1 MLQAVRQHGHALQ
14 FAAEELRGNHEVV
27 LEAVRQ
33 DGYALQLS
41 SEELRGDRESFLDRV
56 REKGFVLRNTSDDL
70 KRDREIVLK
79 AVTPSVLQEGPH
91 AAIAEYNAEAS
102 TPSGGNKRG
111 EPLRFV
117 LASHVALDQVLHPF
131 ACMRSVLELR
141 CDLVVRVAE
150 AQVRDGAPLP
160 CPSRRFAG
168 TLRRVQLSAPD
179 AQRLHQIAQQLS
191 VNWVRPQ

>member
-1 MLQAVRQHGHALQ
+1 MNGSAELKRDREAVLQAVRQHGHPLQ

-70 KRDREIVLK
+70 KRHREIVLE

-91 AAIAEYNAEAS
+91 AASAEYNAAAS

-117 LASHVALDQVLHPF
+117 LASHVGLDQVLHPF
-131 ACMRSVLELR
+131 ACNSDPSATRSARTSTSLASGRSLK
-141 CDLVVRVAE
+141 
-150 AQVRDGAPLP
+150 
-160 CPSRRFAG
+160 
-168 TLRRVQLSAPD
+168 
-179 AQRLHQIAQQLS
+179 QR
-191 VNWVRPQ
+191 

>member
-1 MLQAVRQHGHALQ
+1 MQS
-14 FAAEELRGNHEVV
+14 AAE
-27 LEAVRQ
+27 
-33 DGYALQLS
+33 D
-41 SEELRGDRESFLDRV
+41 LRGDRESLLDRV

-70 KRDREIVLK
+70 KRDREIVLE
-79 AVTPSVLQEGPH
+79 AVTPSVLQEGPQ

-141 CDLVVRVAE
+141 CDLVVCVAQ
-150 AQVRDGAPLP
+150 AQVSDGAPLP
-160 CPSRRFAG
+160 CPSRRLAG
-168 TLRRVQLSAPD
+168 TLRRVQLWLNSHRCPCALFEAASGGTANMRWINMVHRNSD
-179 AQRLHQIAQQLS
+179 
-191 VNWVRPQ
+191 VR